1 MPEKRKSYYLKKNLK
16 FIYLVSLVV
25 CGLSL
30 LSQFYLVKVQK
41 KASRLNT
48 LRVNTELR
56 VSEYR
61 NFLWLLHN
69 KPDSTVQVLSEFQDV
84 KENKR
89 LVEVKLIDEHFQH
102 IEPVINRVGPATF
115 SKEHDH
121 RLCLRVMK
129 ESRDFIESTRK
140 SKRTE
145 SLTFENL
152 KLKINKLVLGLT
164 TLSLFLFIYGYL
176 HANRTL

>member
-1 MPEKRKSYYLKKNLK
+1 MPEKRKLYYLQKNLK
-16 FIYLVSLVV
+16 FIYLFSLIV
-25 CGLSL
+25 CGLGL
-30 LSQFYLVKVQK
+30 LSQFYVINVQN

-84 KENKR
+84 KENQR
-89 LVEVKLIDEHFQH
+89 LVEVKLIDEHFRR
-102 IEPVINRVGPATF
+102 IEPAINRLGPAIF
-115 SKEHDH
+115 ASEHDH
-121 RLCLRVMK
+121 LLCLRVMK

-140 SKRTE
+140 LKRIE
-145 SLTFENL
+145 SLVYKKLEL
-152 KLKINKLVLGLT
+152 KMNKLVLGLS
-164 TLSLFLFIYGYL
+164 TLSFFLFIYGYI
-176 HANRTL
+176 HAKRTL